1 MEYRSQS
8 QWNEVYQG
16 CYLTNQLAMLQEHWR
31 KDFKL
36 SYFQFSK
43 LLDMLKPFI
52 QKKDTCFKNAIPAT
66 KALAMVVYRLAFG
79 GVVQRTRDF
88 LGVGPTTTSKY
99 THMICEALVDNF
111 YDKYI
116 KILEGQ
122 QSETI
127 MPRFRKITNIPYMWG
142 AIDGSYIVPIK

>member
-1 MEYRSQS
+1 MQFQLQKHL
-8 QWNEVYQG
+8 QWWFIDLLLVE
-16 CYLTNQLAMLQEHWR
+16 LFKEQE
-31 KDFKL
+31 
-36 SYFQFSK
+36 
-43 LLDMLKPFI
+43 
-52 QKKDTCFKNAIPAT
+52 T
-66 KALAMVVYRLAFG
+66 
-79 GVVQRTRDF
+79 F